1 MRGSSWGRGAKEM
14 LGEDEPERVPGTVR
28 DELERMRMLGHGL
41 GVVLDA
47 AEAVESVLWLVSSDG
62 ALSDEPVSVLVLTL
76 DSRDPDERA
85 VPIAVSLSWTMAATM
100 ALKDE
105 ESDAQ
110 SLVRTPSRVDI
121 VKDARV

>member
-1 MRGSSWGRGAKEM
+1 M
-14 LGEDEPERVPGTVR
+14 LGEDEPERVTGTVR

-62 ALSDEPVSVLVLTL
+62 ALSDEPVLVSVLVLAL

-85 VPIAVSLSWTMAATM
+85 VPIAGSLSWTMAATM